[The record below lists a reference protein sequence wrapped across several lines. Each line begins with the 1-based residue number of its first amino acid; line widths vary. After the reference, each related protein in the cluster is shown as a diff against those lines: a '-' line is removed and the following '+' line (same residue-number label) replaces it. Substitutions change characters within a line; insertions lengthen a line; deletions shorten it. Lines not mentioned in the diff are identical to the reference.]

1 MNPKVFSAILNNSS
15 AKLSVCVFN
24 KIIGNLPNLIGAFLN
39 NSYSKYKDK
48 PTKEIDLIVPPKSNP
63 GIGTTATGIIDDYI
77 QDVVNTPE
85 PGNPNATGPRPIPGY
100 EERDPSRRPVPICSV
115 EELIGNVLGNVLP
128 EITQGI
134 DQAIEPTNTF
144 LVDYLSEISQI
155 PGGINVV
162 AASGALNTQASSL
175 NAFVDPISQTQ
186 INVGQNNAS
195 SVTIDRTSSI
205 NQITNTGSSAS
216 VADVANSIM
225 TSIQIGQKYTKI
237 IMPHFPRFILNSGY
251 TLY

>member
-1 MNPKVFSAILNNSS
+1 M
-15 AKLSVCVFN
+15 
-24 KIIGNLPNLIGAFLN
+24 
-39 NSYSKYKDK
+39 
-48 PTKEIDLIVPPKSNP
+48 
-63 GIGTTATGIIDDYI
+63 
-77 QDVVNTPE
+77 
-85 PGNPNATGPRPIPGY
+85 
-100 EERDPSRRPVPICSV
+100 
-115 EELIGNVLGNVLP
+115 P

-175 NAFVDPISQTQ
+175 SAFVDPTQ
-186 INVGQNNAS
+186 INIGPNAS

-216 VADVANSIM
+216 VADVA
-225 TSIQIGQKYTKI
+225 
-237 IMPHFPRFILNSGY
+237 IL
-251 TLY
+251 L